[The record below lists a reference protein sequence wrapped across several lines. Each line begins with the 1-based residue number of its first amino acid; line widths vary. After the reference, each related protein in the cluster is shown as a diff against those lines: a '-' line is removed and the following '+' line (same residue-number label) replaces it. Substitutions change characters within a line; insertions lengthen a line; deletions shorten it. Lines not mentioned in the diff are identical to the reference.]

1 MSEAAVAGYCR
12 ACGKALAENEIH
24 HSHGAYYCKEH
35 APLETGGASPYN
47 GSSTVYPMPPPQ
59 AGGAGISPIA
69 AFWLGLI
76 PGVGAIYN
84 GQYAKG
90 FVHVAIVGLG
100 ISILNNDAAGGFEPL
115 VGLMLAA
122 FWAYMPFEAYQT
134 AKSKALAAA
143 AAAPAGTAGA
153 APAGMVVPRGAT
165 HRETIGPILLIV
177 IGTLVLLDQWNLV
190 NLDRV
195 LDFWPLGL
203 IALGFWL
210 LVKRQET

>member
-1 MSEAAVAGYCR
+1 MSAAGAAGGAPAGYCR
-12 ACGKALAENEIH
+12 HCGKALTPETLREVQ
-24 HSHGAYYCKEH
+24 GAYYCPECL
-35 APLETGGASPYN
+35 AGMVGQAEALPTAVFTPERRASARARAAAALGIIPGLGAVYN
-47 GSSTVYPMPPPQ
+47 GEYVKALIHVMVFAAVISLIDRAP
-59 AGGAGISPIA
+59 GI
-69 AFWLGLI
+69 
-76 PGVGAIYN
+76 
-84 GQYAKG
+84 
-90 FVHVAIVGLG
+90 FVPLLVAWI
-100 ISILNNDAAGGFEPL
+100 F
-115 VGLMLAA
+115 
-122 FWAYMPFEAYQT
+122 YMPFEAYQT

-153 APAGMVVPRGAT
+153 SSAGMAVPRGTT